1 MLDVFEKGLEHEKY
15 ITSRIHNLVKIS
27 EEEGDYATNDFIQ
40 WYVTE
45 QVEEERN
52 FRDVVKRLK
61 MVGNQANGIFMI
73 DSQLGER

>member
-1 MLDVFEKGLEHEKY
+1 
-15 ITSRIHNLVKIS
+15 VKIS